1 MSRKRSRAR
10 SRALQALYQWQLTG
24 QDVADIEGQFLADH
38 EMGNVDRGYFGDLL
52 RGVTSHLHELDDHV
66 TPYLD
71 RAVEQIDPV
80 ERAIL
85 RLGAYELAF
94 HPEVPYR
101 VAINEAV
108 ELGKAFGAEEGHKYV
123 NSILDRVARKLRA
136 PEIKTKPG

>member
-24 QDVADIEGQFLADH
+24 QDVADIEAQFLAERD
-38 EMGNVDRGYFGDLL
+38 MGNVDAGYFGDLL
-52 RGVTSHLHELDDHV
+52 RGVTSHLHELDDHAA
-66 TPYLD
+66 PYLD
-71 RAVEQIDPV
+71 RGVEQVDPV

-85 RLGAYELAF
+85 RLGIYELAF

-108 ELGKAFGAEEGHKYV
+108 ELGKSFGAEQGHKYV

-136 PEIKTKPG
+136 AEMRDKPG